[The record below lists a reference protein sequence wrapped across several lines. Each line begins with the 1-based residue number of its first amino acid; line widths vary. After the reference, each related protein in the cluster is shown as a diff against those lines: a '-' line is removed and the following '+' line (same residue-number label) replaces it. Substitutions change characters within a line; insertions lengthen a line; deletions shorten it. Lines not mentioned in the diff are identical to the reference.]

1 MFEKCNHIFVK
12 SLITFESN
20 EYKITEKC
28 DKAFANS
35 YIESLYFPPDSY
47 VEVIGNSIF
56 ENSNVKKV
64 FIPQSLIK
72 LNDLWCKDAKLLN
85 EIDVDPKNQFFVN
98 KDGFLIYK
106 KMSELEILFA
116 PSNVEGEIL
125 VPEEVT
131 RIGSY
136 SFSRCQKITSLKSSS
151 FQLKE
156 VGSHSFCQCKNL
168 KSVVFQQQESQVNFD
183 SCCFSGTRSLETV
196 ELSCKSIQFGNS
208 CFIVA
213 TNLNEVKIKGSEVNT
228 NNDCFK
234 HCSSIRCLSIQAD
247 KVEIGDNQF
256 SNLKLLEEIR
266 IEVKSDANFGVGCFS
281 GAENLKSVTIIG
293 KNVYISN
300 SCFINWHSPSKLT
313 IPDSF
318 NKKKLRMINAS
329 FFNYIQN
336 KNFFFLILFLT
347 SSISFLIL
355 L

>member
-1 MFEKCNHIFVK
+1 
-12 SLITFESN
+12 
-20 EYKITEKC
+20 
-28 DKAFANS
+28 
-35 YIESLYFPPDSY
+35 
-47 VEVIGNSIF
+47 
-56 ENSNVKKV
+56 
-64 FIPQSLIK
+64 
-72 LNDLWCKDAKLLN
+72 
-85 EIDVDPKNQFFVN
+85 
-98 KDGFLIYK
+98 
-106 KMSELEILFA
+106 MSELEILFA

-196 ELSCKSIQFGNS
+196 ELSCKSIHFGNS

-213 TNLNEVKIKGSEVNT
+213 TNLNEAKIKGSEVNI

-234 HCSSIRCLSIQAD
+234 HCSSIRCLSIQDD

-256 SNLKLLEEIR
+256 SNLKLLEEIKKKLNQMP
-266 IEVKSDANFGVGCFS
+266 ILELFFFS

-293 KNVYISN
+293 KNVCISN

-318 NKKKLRMINAS
+318 NKKN
-329 FFNYIQN
+329 
-336 KNFFFLILFLT
+336 
-347 SSISFLIL
+347 
-355 L
+355 

>member
-1 MFEKCNHIFVK
+1 
-12 SLITFESN
+12 
-20 EYKITEKC
+20 
-28 DKAFANS
+28 
-35 YIESLYFPPDSY
+35 
-47 VEVIGNSIF
+47 
-56 ENSNVKKV
+56 
-64 FIPQSLIK
+64 
-72 LNDLWCKDAKLLN
+72 
-85 EIDVDPKNQFFVN
+85 
-98 KDGFLIYK
+98 
-106 KMSELEILFA
+106 MSELEILFA

-300 SCFINWHSPSKLT
+300 ISYLHHQPRAKIKE
-313 IPDSF
+313 
-318 NKKKLRMINAS
+318 
-329 FFNYIQN
+329 Q
-336 KNFFFLILFLT
+336 
-347 SSISFLIL
+347 SSE
-355 L
+355 